1 MAELDASGSMAAE
14 VSAGRLFTSGGQ
26 SHSCDRPTR
35 QLSVAI
41 AVMSSVPA
49 GSRDIVFGYLAG
61 FFIEQTAWLV
71 RRLENQFYDNR
82 VREESRGVKKLVT
95 NSA

>member
-1 MAELDASGSMAAE
+1 
-14 VSAGRLFTSGGQ
+14 
-26 SHSCDRPTR
+26 
-35 QLSVAI
+35 
-41 AVMSSVPA
+41 MSSVPA

-71 RRLENQFYDNR
+71 RKLENQFYDNGI
-82 VREESRGVKKLVT
+82 REESRGVKKLVT